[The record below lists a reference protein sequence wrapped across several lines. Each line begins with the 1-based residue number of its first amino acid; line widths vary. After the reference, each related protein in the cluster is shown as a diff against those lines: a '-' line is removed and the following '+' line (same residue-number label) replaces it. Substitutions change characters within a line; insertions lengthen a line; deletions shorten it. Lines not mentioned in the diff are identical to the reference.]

1 LELNFEHQIAS
12 LLPERK
18 DSKNIQIYNTTL
30 SNDSEQKK
38 KTMMTL
44 TCIKSE
50 EVLAQNSVE
59 KDGHVSDDPH
69 HMGVRKSTQLR
80 RENILLKDFTHFR
93 TLGV

>member
-1 LELNFEHQIAS
+1 MTVN
-12 LLPERK
+12 K
-18 DSKNIQIYNTTL
+18 
-30 SNDSEQKK
+30 KK

-80 RENILLKDFTHFR
+80 RENILLKDFAH
-93 TLGV
+93 